1 MPSPSRPARPMSR
14 LPPVAPGR
22 GPSRGAAGPA
32 SNTVNS
38 MKLAG
43 ILMVVFAVLACL
55 VGLSAAARG
64 DTSDLPARLG
74 SAFVVMVFGLGLVQG
89 VNGVRVFL
97 LVVAGLAI
105 PGLLVLLA
113 LAKSAREVW
122 MLVGA
127 ALLSATGYLLLLLE
141 REAKRGLALTAT
153 SFVIIGSLAG
163 LSAPLW
169 LNSVARSTFSREL
182 ADAASSEGEYVHT
195 GSGLWISPPTDWVR
209 VRSQSTFVA
218 GTSANAAYANP
229 KNHTITYLHVIE
241 GDDLVAGALDEHIDG
256 VLERRRAKG
265 VDITETQRVD
275 TEVAGSPARRSETIW
290 TEDGQAFSGAIT
302 AFANRGRLF
311 ALTTVTYGPSSP
323 TVVTQYKA
331 LEEAIHL
338 PGERKVD
345 VEAAVRTVSASCPA
359 LAPSIIRSLASEMP
373 EGAPPELWFHRAWL
387 GALRGQSQLPRDRAD
402 QLRIVMRETFDSMSE
417 SDRRKFGAYTERIR
431 QGLPTSDAAN
441 EEASHALNAAYGR
454 IPETSRAR
462 FHELTELAYA
472 MSALQ

>member
-22 GPSRGAAGPA
+22 GPARGAAGPVI
-32 SNTVNS
+32 NTVNT

-43 ILMVVFAVLACL
+43 ILMVVFAVLASL

-64 DTSDLPARLG
+64 DSSDLPARLG

-141 REAKRGLALTAT
+141 REAKRGLALTAA

-195 GSGLWISPPTDWVR
+195 GSGLWISPPADWVR
-209 VRSQSTFVA
+209 VRSQSNFVA

-241 GDDLVAGALDEHIDG
+241 GRRPRRGSTGRAHQRSPRATPGQGCGRHGDTAGGHRGGGKPCPSVRDH
-256 VLERRRAKG
+256 
-265 VDITETQRVD
+265 VDR
-275 TEVAGSPARRSETIW
+275 GRSRRS
-290 TEDGQAFSGAIT
+290 
-302 AFANRGRLF
+302 R
-311 ALTTVTYGPSSP
+311 GPSP
-323 TVVTQYKA
+323 
-331 LEEAIHL
+331 HL
-338 PGERKVD
+338 P
-345 VEAAVRTVSASCPA
+345 VEAASSP
-359 LAPSIIRSLASEMP
+359 
-373 EGAPPELWFHRAWL
+373 
-387 GALRGQSQLPRDRAD
+387 
-402 QLRIVMRETFDSMSE
+402 
-417 SDRRKFGAYTERIR
+417 
-431 QGLPTSDAAN
+431 
-441 EEASHALNAAYGR
+441 
-454 IPETSRAR
+454 
-462 FHELTELAYA
+462 
-472 MSALQ
+472 